1 MKLMRKPKND
11 IDNKDDDNSFG
22 EYSESIE
29 AIDFTKLDLVT
40 ELKKGKLELVTIV
53 AVVIILPADNSKVD
67 LYVDNMCFAML
78 EKL

>member
-1 MKLMRKPKND
+1 N
-11 IDNKDDDNSFG
+11 
-22 EYSESIE
+22 IE
-29 AIDFTKLDLVT
+29 NLFNVF
-40 ELKKGKLELVTIV
+40 KLELVTIV